1 MKCIYCGEW
10 VFDEDHIITLDHIT
24 GEYCC
29 DKQARD

>member
-10 VFDEDHIITLDHIT
+10 VFDEDHIT

-29 DKQARD
+29 DKQAVIQE